1 MADNAVSSAVG
12 RVSLVGTGPGDAS
25 LMTLRAV
32 ARLQSAD
39 YVLYDSLVHPEILD
53 MARSGSVFEDVGKRR
68 GYCPKPQDAIS
79 SRLVE
84 LARAGHGVC
93 RLKGGDPYI
102 YGRGGEEALALADAG
117 IPFEV
122 VPGITSASAVA
133 ASSGIPLTH
142 RRVARTV
149 RFLTGH
155 LALEQLDTQ
164 WEALVHEQETLV
176 IYMGLSHIDT
186 IAEGLMAAGARG
198 DLPVA
203 FIQNG
208 ARATERRLVSDLAHA
223 AAARWS
229 FTLTD
234 GPVLI
239 IVGRVVELAEVLQPD
254 MLHFDNEKHS

>member
-1 MADNAVSSAVG
+1 MPNSEAASTAG

-32 ARLQSAD
+32 ERLQNAE
-39 YVLYDSLVHPEILD
+39 YVLYDSLVHPDILA
-53 MARSGSVFEDVGKRR
+53 MASETAVFEDVGKRR
-68 GYCPKPQDAIS
+68 GHCPTPQNSIS
-79 SRLVE
+79 ARLVE
-84 LARAGHGVC
+84 LAQAGYVVC

-102 YGRGGEEALALADAG
+102 YGRGGEEALALAEAG
-117 IPFEV
+117 VPFDV

-142 RRVARTV
+142 RLVARTV

-155 LALEQLDTQ
+155 LALEQMDTQ

-176 IYMGLSHIDT
+176 IYMGLSHIDS
-186 IAEGLMAAGARG
+186 IARGLMAAGARG

-208 ARATERRLVSDLAHA
+208 ARATERRVVSDLAHA
-223 AAARWS
+223 AEAQQVFA
-229 FTLTD
+229 LAD

-239 IVGRVVELAEVLQPD
+239 IVGRVVELADVLKP
-254 MLHFDNEKHS
+254 NY